1 MPNMPVLK
9 LCFQVS
15 SHLSFTQF
23 FSTHEVKPRISHNA
37 NPFHV
42 PQLLNPL
49 PNTDFGPGD
58 QYCINHHLSPS
69 ITTEFCWELQ
79 LQRLR

>member
-1 MPNMPVLK
+1 VN
-9 LCFQVS
+9 
-15 SHLSFTQF
+15 
-23 FSTHEVKPRISHNA
+23 
-37 NPFHV
+37 
-42 PQLLNPL
+42 
-49 PNTDFGPGD
+49 